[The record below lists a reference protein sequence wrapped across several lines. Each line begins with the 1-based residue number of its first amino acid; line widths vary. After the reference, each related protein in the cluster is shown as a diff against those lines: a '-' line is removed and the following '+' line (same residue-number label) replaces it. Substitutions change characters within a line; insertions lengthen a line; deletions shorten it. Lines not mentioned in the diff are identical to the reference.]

1 MANLRTSLVLT
12 ASFVDSEVI
21 TLVHPIS
28 AVVLDLTY
36 TRGADG
42 GYAAFR
48 LLESLDGERWTYVT
62 VQDTALTVSAPFAAQ
77 RFYAGQWGGPA
88 PADGSALN
96 FSSPLI
102 KVSPLA
108 KLLKAQFAEVGV
120 AGTPGILAAAIYTAR
135 ASERV

>member
-1 MANLRTSLVLT
+1 MAILRAVDSLTS
-12 ASFVDSEVI
+12 SFVDSEVI
-21 TLVHPIS
+21 TLVHPIA

-42 GYAAFR
+42 GYMAFR
-48 LLESLDGERWTYVT
+48 LLESLDGSRWTYVT
-62 VQDTALTVSAPFAAQ
+62 VQDTALTVSAPFASQ
-77 RFYAGQWGGPA
+77 RFHVGQWGGPA
-88 PADGSALN
+88 PANGSALN

-108 KLLKAQFAEVGV
+108 KMIKAQFAEVGV
-120 AGTPGILAAAIYTAR
+120 AGTPGILAADIYTAR